1 MLARSR
7 ALGRRRSTSAANNA
21 ANRNHSQSVE
31 RLFDCNTSMAPCDQ
45 RIFVKAALNQL
56 PIMDRELIELAFFS
70 GLSHPEL
77 AATLNLPLGTVK
89 SRIRT
94 AISRLRD
101 LIQ

>member
-1 MLARSR
+1 
-7 ALGRRRSTSAANNA
+7 
-21 ANRNHSQSVE
+21 
-31 RLFDCNTSMAPCDQ
+31 MAPCDQ